1 MFDFKTIIK
10 DFPILNRKINEKK
23 LIYFD
28 NAATSQK
35 PKVVIDALSNFYS
48 NTNANIHRGVHTL
61 SMESTYLY
69 DEAKD
74 KIAEFI
80 NAPNSNSIIFTR
92 GTTESLN
99 LIADSWGQ
107 SNLKEPDNIVITELE
122 HHSNIVP
129 WQELIKKTKSKLKY
143 IPINSDGTLNLS
155 NINNIIT
162 KNTKL
167 VSMTHVSNGIGTINN
182 IKEII
187 KIAKSVGAITIID
200 AAQSAPH
207 MPLDVADL
215 DCDFLTFSG
224 HKMLAPTGI
233 GVLYGKKEILEAMP
247 PYQKG
252 GDMILEVT
260 FDKSTWNEIPFK
272 FEAGTPNI
280 AGAIG
285 LSAATKYLMERMF
298 TQFEQDYPQTKFRI
312 VRYGNVLYSTGSVL
326 CIWKDKLQNGEEIII
341 TDPNATRYFWTLDQ
355 AVDLIFDC
363 MENATNSQFHF
374 PSMKS
379 MSMGNLL
386 DAMAE
391 KYLPEGKEL
400 KVKTIGLQVGEN
412 LHEKI
417 SEDGLYSNEAEQFT
431 IEEIKELI

>member
-10 DFPILNRKINEKK
+10 DFPILNRRINENK

-69 DEAKD
+69 DEAKE

-92 GTTESLN
+92 GTTESIN

-107 SNLKEPDNIVITELE
+107 SNLKESDNIVITDLE

-143 IPINSDGTLNLS
+143 IPINSDGTLNLT

-162 KNTKL
+162 KNTKI
-167 VSMTHVSNGIGTINN
+167 VSITHVSNGIGTINN

-187 KIAKSVGAITIID
+187 NIAKSNGATTIID

-207 MPLDVADL
+207 MPLDVVDL

-233 GVLYGKKEILEAMP
+233 GVLYGKKELLESMP

-260 FDKSTWNEIPFK
+260 YDKSTWNEIPFK

-285 LSAATKYLMERMF
+285 LSAATKYLMEIGMQNIREHEIEITKYAYNNLMNIDGIEILGPENIDIRAGLISFNIPDIHPHDLGTFLDSKGIAIRTGHHCAMPLIKKLGSHSSARASFYIYNTNKEIDKF
-298 TQFEQDYPQTKFRI
+298 T
-312 VRYGNVLYSTGSVL
+312 
-326 CIWKDKLQNGEEIII
+326 EEINNSIK
-341 TDPNATRYFWTLDQ
+341 YFNN
-355 AVDLIFDC
+355 V
-363 MENATNSQFHF
+363 
-374 PSMKS
+374 
-379 MSMGNLL
+379 
-386 DAMAE
+386 
-391 KYLPEGKEL
+391 
-400 KVKTIGLQVGEN
+400 
-412 LHEKI
+412 
-417 SEDGLYSNEAEQFT
+417 
-431 IEEIKELI
+431 

>member
-10 DFPILNRKINEKK
+10 DFPILNRRINEKK

-69 DEAKD
+69 DEAKE

-92 GTTESLN
+92 GTTESIN

-107 SNLKEPDNIVITELE
+107 SNLKESDNIVITELE

-143 IPINSDGTLNLS
+143 IPINSDGTLNLT

-162 KNTKL
+162 KNTKI
-167 VSMTHVSNGIGTINN
+167 VSITHVSNGIGTINN

-187 KIAKSVGAITIID
+187 NIAKSNGATTIID

-207 MPLDVADL
+207 MPLDVTDL

-233 GVLYGKKEILEAMP
+233 GVLYGKKELLESMP

-260 FDKSTWNEIPFK
+260 YDKSTWNEIPFK

-285 LSAATKYLMERMF
+285 LSAATKYLMEIGMQNIREHEIEITKYAYNNLMNIDGIEILGPENIDIRAGLISFNIPDIHPHDLGTFLDSKGIAIRTGHHCAMPLIKKLGSHSSARASFYIYNTNKEIDKF
-298 TQFEQDYPQTKFRI
+298 T
-312 VRYGNVLYSTGSVL
+312 
-326 CIWKDKLQNGEEIII
+326 EEINNSIK
-341 TDPNATRYFWTLDQ
+341 YFNN
-355 AVDLIFDC
+355 V
-363 MENATNSQFHF
+363 
-374 PSMKS
+374 
-379 MSMGNLL
+379 
-386 DAMAE
+386 
-391 KYLPEGKEL
+391 
-400 KVKTIGLQVGEN
+400 
-412 LHEKI
+412 
-417 SEDGLYSNEAEQFT
+417 
-431 IEEIKELI
+431 